1 MFSGAQTQKGVC
13 KCESQ
18 RYLDIFIYC
27 FMINKTQGV
36 KIQFVDPFEFPI
48 IFIKLQILI
57 LINHNIIAE
66 VNLQKILMKRR
77 FTVND
82 K

>member
-1 MFSGAQTQKGVC
+1 
-13 KCESQ
+13 
-18 RYLDIFIYC
+18 
-27 FMINKTQGV
+27 MINKTQGV

-66 VNLQKILMKRR
+66 VKLQKILMKRR